1 MGVDSREETRIYCL
15 HLAYIQILM
24 LFSFFRLLM
33 FCIVKLLLTLFVFL
47 MLWPEAETE
56 IYLYMLVELHTVL
69 IYKCRDA
76 IS

>member
-1 MGVDSREETRIYCL
+1 
-15 HLAYIQILM
+15 
-24 LFSFFRLLM
+24 M

>member
-1 MGVDSREETRIYCL
+1 MGFDSQEEHGIYCL
-15 HLAYIQILM
+15 HLPFIQILVC
-24 LFSFFRLLM
+24 FFLKAAVVLYCQIIM
-33 FCIVKLLLTLFVFL
+33 TLFVFL
-47 MLWPEAETE
+47 MLCPEAETG